1 MFFRKTNM
9 SLTYEVN
16 KYRVGVFLKLLLYTR
31 NDDERNGRWPV
42 DHKRCHSSYARVI
55 QIKHGHYF

>member
-1 MFFRKTNM
+1 M

-31 NDDERNGRWPV
+31 NDDEKNGRWPE

-55 QIKHGHYF
+55 QIKRGHYF